1 MNTPVIEGTS
11 TENSTNEETIGHI
24 TSESRDEIETL
35 CRVYCT
41 KINEKDEEQ
50 KTREDQNLLGE
61 LKKKLE
67 EFSTSENK
75 NNEYSCQIKDLIQLV
90 TKLEIENDK
99 KSVEMIVLRQT
110 LAKKEESLQ
119 TLSQSSK
126 QNICCLET
134 INSNLTEIIKQKD
147 EKITETNA
155 LNEKLDVLNK
165 KLKAEIK
172 EKITETNVLNEKI
185 NALNEKLNVEIN
197 EKNHEIRKNENEN
210 PIETQEINLQKKEN
224 VEIEKTKITIETKLT
239 QKTTS
244 NDSFKKETLHSTKN
258 GILSKQNINKKP
270 DLSKKESTKSVI
282 STNPTSKPAASVKS
296 ATSVN
301 TSTKVINK
309 SATSTNTTNQS
320 LTNLNTSSKSKG
332 ANTSKKSVTDANN
345 KSSRKSIPELTLKPK
360 PKTIDELTTELDSEK
375 KKVVEVES
383 RMRQEKDEHASEI
396 NLLKSK
402 VENQDT
408 TLLEL
413 NNNLSELIIVHDK
426 LQAEHSNNL
435 KSFETMFESEKLLH
449 AQLQETICERNIEI
463 ENLTKKYQNEIG
475 ELTAELN
482 LIKSE
487 LIENKLKLDNIE
499 SKLVFK
505 EEQIHVLEEEIEK
518 LHKEDKEPED
528 IKRKSEINTDVAN
541 VEEKDIKCKKNFD
554 TEVTEVKIADESLEE
569 KSKEKINSTSESLEV
584 ESYSLNK
591 LEEHITPVKEN
602 SVVITNIEIETN
614 QLSNNN
620 SSQSIED
627 FLWKEIMYENTISKL
642 KKELFDVSM
651 RLKHQESK
659 LENAQVQ
666 LDCQMQITEFV
677 RRSLLVE
684 LEKKTTN
691 KETTQILLYLSE
703 KLNRI
708 IQDKK
713 NSITSVAETYI
724 STHDSINLR
733 YEYSSDNKQSSINEQ
748 DNLKDSQYYKKK
760 HIENLQR
767 KVNFKIR
774 TWMQNKLSQSLHS
787 ESFCHAGESALSP
800 PLSNQIRQEGSRFSQ
815 ILETRD
821 SFQDSGYMEN
831 NETVENLIQQVQNQT
846 LLLKNEGVS
855 IPNQWFQEVRKW
867 EEKTLGKVNRLKF
880 SEQEEQNMKSE
891 KNFKSIVY
899 RPSNA
904 DVSSIINKV
913 NQEFARS
920 QRMWSSD

>member
-1 MNTPVIEGTS
+1 MNTPVFEGSS
-11 TENSTNEETIGHI
+11 TENSTNEETICHI

-35 CRVYCT
+35 FRVYCT
-41 KINEKDEEQ
+41 KIKEKDEEQ
-50 KTREDQNLLGE
+50 KTREDQNLLKE
-61 LKKKLE
+61 LKIKLE
-67 EFSTSENK
+67 ELSTS
-75 NNEYSCQIKDLIQLV
+75 
-90 TKLEIENDK
+90 
-99 KSVEMIVLRQT
+99 
-110 LAKKEESLQ
+110 
-119 TLSQSSK
+119 
-126 QNICCLET
+126 
-134 INSNLTEIIKQKD
+134 
-147 EKITETNA
+147 
-155 LNEKLDVLNK
+155 
-165 KLKAEIK
+165 
-172 EKITETNVLNEKI
+172 
-185 NALNEKLNVEIN
+185 
-197 EKNHEIRKNENEN
+197 
-210 PIETQEINLQKKEN
+210 EINLQKKEN
-224 VEIEKTKITIETKLT
+224 VEIEKTKITTEKNLT

-244 NDSFKKETLHSTKN
+244 NDSFKKETLHSSKN
-258 GILSKQNINKKP
+258 GILSKQNNNKKP
-270 DLSKKESTKSVI
+270 DLPKKESTKPVI
-282 STNPTSKPAASVKS
+282 STNPISKPAASGKS

-301 TSTKVINK
+301 TSTKLNNK

-320 LTNLNTSSKSKG
+320 LTNLNTNSKSTVV
-332 ANTSKKSVTDANN
+332 NLNKKSVTDANN

-360 PKTIDELTTELDSEK
+360 PKTIDELTAELDSEK

-383 RMRQEKDEHASEI
+383 RMRQEKDEHTSEI

-402 VENQDT
+402 IEKQDI

-413 NNNLSELIIVHDK
+413 NNNLSELITVHDK

-449 AQLQETICERNIEI
+449 AQLQETICERNKEI
-463 ENLTKKYQNEIG
+463 ENLTKKYQKEIG

-482 LIKSE
+482 SIKSE
-487 LIENKLKLDNIE
+487 LIENKLKLDIIE

-505 EEQIHVLEEEIEK
+505 EEQIRVLEEEVEK
-518 LHKEDKEPED
+518 LHKEDKKPED
-528 IKRKSEINTDVAN
+528 IMCKSEIIINTEVTN
-541 VEEKDIKCKKNFD
+541 VEVKDIECKKNLK
-554 TEVTEVKIADESLEE
+554 TEMTEIECKKNADESLEE
-569 KSKEKINSTSESLEV
+569 KSKEKINTSESLEV
-584 ESYSLNK
+584 ESHSLNN

-602 SVVITNIEIETN
+602 SMVIKNCEIET
-614 QLSNNN
+614 NNN
-620 SSQSIED
+620 SSQNED

-642 KKELFDVSM
+642 KKELVDVSM

-703 KLNRI
+703 KLNRL

-713 NSITSVAETYI
+713 NSTTSVAETYI

-733 YEYSSDNKQSSINEQ
+733 CYEYSCDNKQSSINEQ

-774 TWMQNKLSQSLHS
+774 SWMQNKLSQSLHS

-800 PLSNQIRQEGSRFSQ
+800 PLSNQIRQEDSRFSKV
-815 ILETRD
+815 LETRD

-867 EEKTLGKVNRLKF
+867 EEKTLGEVNRLKF
-880 SEQEEQNMKSE
+880 SEQEEQNIKSE

>member
-1 MNTPVIEGTS
+1 MNTPVFEGSS
-11 TENSTNEETIGHI
+11 TENSTNEETICHI

-35 CRVYCT
+35 FRVYCT

-50 KTREDQNLLGE
+50 KTREDQNLLKE
-61 LKKKLE
+61 LKIKLE
-67 EFSTSENK
+67 EFSTSESK
-75 NNEYSCQIKDLIQLV
+75 NNEYSRQLKDLIQLV

-99 KSVEMIVLRQT
+99 RFVEIIALRQT

-126 QNICCLET
+126 QKTSCLEA

-147 EKITETNA
+147 QKITETNA

-165 KLKAEIK
+165 KLKTEIK
-172 EKITETNVLNEKI
+172 EKITETNLLNEKL
-185 NALNEKLNVEIN
+185 NALNEKLNTQIN
-197 EKNHEIRKNENEN
+197 EKNLEIRKNENEN
-210 PIETQEINLQKKEN
+210 LIKTEEINLQKKEN
-224 VEIEKTKITIETKLT
+224 VEIEKTKITTEKNLT

-244 NDSFKKETLHSTKN
+244 NDSFKKETLHSSKN

-270 DLSKKESTKSVI
+270 DLPKKESTKPVI
-282 STNPTSKPAASVKS
+282 STNPISKPAASGKS

-301 TSTKVINK
+301 TSTKLNNK

-320 LTNLNTSSKSKG
+320 LTNLNTNSKSTVV
-332 ANTSKKSVTDANN
+332 NLNKKSVTDANN

-360 PKTIDELTTELDSEK
+360 PKTIDELTAELDSEK

-383 RMRQEKDEHASEI
+383 RMRQEKDEHTSEI

-402 VENQDT
+402 IEKQDI

-413 NNNLSELIIVHDK
+413 NNNLSELITVHDK

-449 AQLQETICERNIEI
+449 AQLQETICERNREI
-463 ENLTKKYQNEIG
+463 ENLTKKYQKEIG

-482 LIKSE
+482 SIKSE
-487 LIENKLKLDNIE
+487 LIENKLKLDIIE

-505 EEQIHVLEEEIEK
+505 EEQIRVLEEEVEK

-528 IKRKSEINTDVAN
+528 IMCKSEIIINTEVTN
-541 VEEKDIKCKKNFD
+541 VEVTEIECKKN
-554 TEVTEVKIADESLEE
+554 ADESLEE
-569 KSKEKINSTSESLEV
+569 KSKEKINTSESLEV
-584 ESYSLNK
+584 ESHSLNN

-602 SVVITNIEIETN
+602 SMVIKNCEIET
-614 QLSNNN
+614 NNN
-620 SSQSIED
+620 SSQNED

-642 KKELFDVSM
+642 KKELVDVSM

-703 KLNRI
+703 KLNRL

-713 NSITSVAETYI
+713 NSTTSVAETYI

-733 YEYSSDNKQSSINEQ
+733 CYEYSCDNKQSSINEQ

-774 TWMQNKLSQSLHS
+774 SWMQNKLSQSLHS

-800 PLSNQIRQEGSRFSQ
+800 PLSNQIRQEDSRFSKV
-815 ILETRD
+815 LETRD

-867 EEKTLGKVNRLKF
+867 EEKTLGEVNRLKF
-880 SEQEEQNMKSE
+880 SEQEEQNIKSE